1 MSVSVFNSLPN
12 VEYSNLSI
20 VVAFPKKTFSGKTSL
35 LVKISYLL
43 TLRYSGNTNFIIQKL
58 VIIYRKKLPVTFE
71 TIENTLFLQYSSS
84 FFHGFL
90 TF

>member
-35 LVKISYLL
+35 SVKISYLL
-43 TLRYSGNTNFIIQKL
+43 TYPDDKAEILS
-58 VIIYRKKLPVTFE
+58 VC
-71 TIENTLFLQYSSS
+71 
-84 FFHGFL
+84 L
-90 TF
+90 TKSCWA